1 MILAN
6 VSYDLYE
13 KLIVNG
19 LIVIFFVSVSSLIRL
34 KEEGRSIF
42 RKIIRGVIIGLL
54 TISTMILSLEFES
67 GNIFDARTVIL
78 SLAGLFYGPI
88 PTGVAW
94 AMALVFRIFKGT
106 TGLLPGLLTITSAS
120 LIGLFWPLFEKRF
133 FKNRYLN
140 FLLLGLVV
148 HIVSVL
154 LFLISGVDSSYFS
167 FVLPVFLII
176 FPLTTLVAGV
186 IADNNA
192 IYYRK
197 S

>member
-120 LIGLFWPLFEKRF
+120 LIGLFLA
-133 FKNRYLN
+133 
-140 FLLLGLVV
+140 
-148 HIVSVL
+148 
-154 LFLISGVDSSYFS
+154 FS
-167 FVLPVFLII
+167 
-176 FPLTTLVAGV
+176 
-186 IADNNA
+186 
-192 IYYRK
+192 
-197 S
+197 